1 MLKNKSLLAG
11 SHCLVVEDE
20 FLIALDLQQLLE
32 SASAASI
39 TCFTDADETLQALR
53 DGGRFDLGVLDVNL
67 GGVTRTSLSVADALT
82 VQKTPF
88 VFLTGMQAERMMT
101 SRFPTVPILEKPYQH
116 DEVLEA
122 IRSVLKLG

>member
-1 MLKNKSLLAG
+1 LLKNKSLLAG

-39 TCFTDADETLQALR
+39 TCFTDAEETLQALR

-67 GGVTRTSLSVADALT
+67 GGATRTSLSVADALT
-82 VQKTPF
+82 AQKTPF
-88 VFLTGMQAERMMT
+88 VFLTGMQAEQTMT
-101 SRFPTVPILEKPYQH
+101 SRFPQVPILEKPYQH

-122 IRSVLKLG
+122 IRSVLKPG